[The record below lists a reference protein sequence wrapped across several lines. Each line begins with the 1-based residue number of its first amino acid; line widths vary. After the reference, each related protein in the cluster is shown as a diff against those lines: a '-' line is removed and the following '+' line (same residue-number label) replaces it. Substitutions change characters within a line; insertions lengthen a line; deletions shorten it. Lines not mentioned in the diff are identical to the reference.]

1 MIELEYETEICAG
14 GLVIKDGK
22 LVVLKRHNGVWLMPK
37 GHLESGET
45 LEEAALREAY
55 EETGLLVKLGPKLGE
70 TAYSHSED
78 GRLHQKIVHWFYM
91 EALSGELKPEKPL
104 FTEVALIGRDQ
115 VSRLSFSHDQELAE
129 KAFTYFDRLQKR
141 E

>member
-1 MIELEYETEICAG
+1 MEYETEICAG

-22 LVVLKRHNGVWLMPK
+22 LVVLKRHNGIWLMPK
-37 GHLESGET
+37 GHLEPGET
-45 LEEAALREAY
+45 LEEAALREAH

-91 EALSGELKPEKPL
+91 EAISGDLKPEKPL
-104 FTEVALIGRDQ
+104 FTEVALISREQ
-115 VSRLSFSHDQELAE
+115 VGRLSFFHDQKLAE
-129 KAFTYFDRLQKR
+129 KAFIFYEGRQTGENTK
-141 E
+141 